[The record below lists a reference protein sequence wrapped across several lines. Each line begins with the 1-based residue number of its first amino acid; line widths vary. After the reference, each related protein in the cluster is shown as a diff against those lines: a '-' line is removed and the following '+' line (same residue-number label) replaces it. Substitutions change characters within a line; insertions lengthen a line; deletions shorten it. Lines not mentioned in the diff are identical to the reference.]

1 MMKKVRRSLD
11 ELMVRLPADAQAEAW
26 DFVEFLLQRQGKKVA
41 GKPKFQWAGALKD
54 LKGRY
59 SSVDLQ
65 HEISKWRL

>member
-1 MMKKVRRSLD
+1 MIQRPRKSLD
-11 ELMVRLPADAQAEAW
+11 ELMMRLSAEAQAEAW
-26 DFVEFLLQRQGKKVA
+26 DFVEFLLGRSGKKTS

-54 LKGRY
+54 LKGKY